1 MAIKSITIKDW
12 SGHVLANLESD
23 SVIKLG
29 GPVDSYGSALIQAE
43 RTYDA
48 DGEDKQ
54 IIVSSDYWVDIFT
67 EAYRTFIESNE
78 SGTGAFLYTI
88 NGLKPTEDG
97 AFFIDGSMCTD
108 WKPDGAGILITDH
121 CVPCFT
127 CDNVFRIKRE
137 FEYYRILLNAIKD
150 INLYSVSVTNTRKN
164 YLEGKRIEIPASCR
178 SFMEGLSQEKLL
190 NTIDLDSYNLKFGHM
205 LRHYVTTVH
214 MWNYAVS
221 FNNSS
226 TLIDN
231 TPENPSGIVVQTK
244 RAVASCGSNAAT
256 AKCKIEISLSG
267 AANASIYVPDPQSG
281 IFPYPPNSANG
292 SDTETT
298 YNLAGNV
305 DYTKTSDSP
314 IRKVFEFN
322 FGTITKPCT
331 LHTSC
336 KFLPFNGYQMLQNGK
351 PITFGFGL
359 ASLVVLDSPVVKE
372 SEQFTEE
379 EYDKWNIT
387 ATPLQYN
394 NPTKDNYHSAN
405 MYPSEAT
412 NTTLTWD
419 IKITWMVQQFGKP
432 HNYVETYKME
442 TPGLRK
448 YVGGFIFGSK
458 FIQEAGDIEV

>member
-1 MAIKSITIKDW
+1 MAIKSITIKSN
-12 SGHVLANLESD
+12 SGAVLAKLESD
-23 SVIKLG
+23 SMIKFG
-29 GPVDSYGSALIQAE
+29 GPTDNYGSALIQAE
-43 RTYDA
+43 RTYDEN
-48 DGEDKQ
+48 GEDKQ
-54 IIVSSDYWVDIFT
+54 IIISSDYWYDIFT
-67 EAYRTFIESNE
+67 EAYRTFIEANKA
-78 SGTGAFLYTI
+78 GTGAYLYTI

-108 WKPDGAGILITDH
+108 WKPDGAGIIVTDH

-150 INLYSVSVTNTRKN
+150 INLYSVSVTAARKN
-164 YLEGKRIEIPASCR
+164 YLESKRIEIPASCR

-231 TPENPSGIVVQTK
+231 TPENPSGIVIQTK
-244 RAVASCGSNAAT
+244 RGIASCGSDAAT
-256 AKCKIEISLSG
+256 AKCKIEILLSG
-267 AANASIYVPDPQSG
+267 VADASIYVPDPQSG
-281 IFPYPPNSANG
+281 IFPYPINSANG
-292 SDTETT
+292 TNTVT
-298 YNLAGNV
+298 NYNLSGNV
-305 DYTKTSDSP
+305 EYTKESDSP
-314 IRKVFEFN
+314 TRKVFEFD

-336 KFLPFNGYQMLQNGK
+336 KFLPFKGYQMLQGNK
-351 PITFGFGL
+351 PINFTFGL
-359 ASLVVLDSPVVKE
+359 ASLVALDTPVITE

-379 EYDKWNIT
+379 DYNKWNIT
-387 ATPLQYN
+387 ATPRQYN
-394 NPTKDNYHSAN
+394 NPTKSDYHSAN

-419 IKITWMVQQFGKP
+419 VKITWLIQQFGKS
-432 HNYVETYKME
+432 HSYVETYKME
-442 TPGLRK
+442 TPGLRQ

-458 FIQEAGDIEV
+458 FIQEFAATEV

>member
-1 MAIKSITIKDW
+1 MAIKSITIKSN
-12 SGHVLANLESD
+12 SGAVLAKLESD
-23 SVIKLG
+23 SVIKFG
-29 GPVDSYGSALIQAE
+29 GPTDNYGSALIQAE

-48 DGEDKQ
+48 NGEDKQ
-54 IIVSSDYWVDIFT
+54 IIVSSDYWTDIFT
-67 EAYRTFIESNE
+67 EAYKRFIAAHE
-78 SGTGAFLYTI
+78 SGTKAYLYTI

-108 WKPDGAGILITDH
+108 WKPDGDGIVVTDH

-150 INLYSVSVTNTRKN
+150 INLYSVSVTAARKS
-164 YLEGKRIEIPASCR
+164 YLESKRIEIPASCR

-231 TPENPSGIVVQTK
+231 TPENPSGIVIQTK
-244 RAVASCGSNAAT
+244 RGIASCGSDAAT
-256 AKCKIEISLSG
+256 AKCRIEISLSG
-267 AANASIYVPDPQSG
+267 VASASIYVPDPQSG
-281 IFPYPPNSANG
+281 IFPYPINSANG
-292 SDTETT
+292 TNTVT
-298 YNLAGNV
+298 NYNLSGNV
-305 DYTKTSDSP
+305 KYTKGSNGPTH
-314 IRKVFEFN
+314 KEFEFD

-336 KFLPFNGYQMLQNGK
+336 KFLPFKGYQMLQDGK
-351 PITFGFGL
+351 PITFTFGL
-359 ASLVVLDSPVVKE
+359 ASLVALDTPVIKE

-379 EYDKWNIT
+379 EYNKWNIT
-387 ATPLQYN
+387 ATPRQYN
-394 NPTKDNYHSAN
+394 NPTKDDYHSAN

-419 IKITWMVQQFGKP
+419 IKITWLITQFGES
-432 HNYVETYKME
+432 HSYVETYKME
-442 TPGLRK
+442 TPGLRQ

-458 FIQEAGDIEV
+458 FIQEAADTGV

>member
-1 MAIKSITIKDW
+1 MAIKRITIKNN
-12 SGHVLANLESD
+12 SGTVLANLESD
-23 SVIKLG
+23 SVIRFG
-29 GPVDSYGSALIQAE
+29 GPTDSYGSALIHAE
-43 RTYDA
+43 RTYNA

-54 IIVSSDYWVDIFT
+54 IIISSDYWFDIFT
-67 EAYRTFIESNE
+67 EAYKAFMEANE
-78 SGTGAFLYTI
+78 SGTGAYLYTI

-108 WKPDGAGILITDH
+108 WKPAGGIVITDH

-150 INLYSVSVTNTRKN
+150 INLYSVSVTNIRKN
-164 YLEGKRIEIPASCR
+164 YLESKRIEIPASCR

-231 TPENPSGIVVQTK
+231 TPENPSGIVIQTK
-244 RAVASCGSNAAT
+244 RGIASCGSNAAT

-267 AANASIYVPDPQSG
+267 VSMASIYVPDPQSG
-281 IFPYPPNSANG
+281 IFPYPLNSADGEATVTNYSL
-292 SDTETT
+292 SD
-298 YNLAGNV
+298 NV
-305 DYTKTSDSP
+305 EYTKTSEFT
-314 IRKVFEFN
+314 RKVFEFN
-322 FGTITKPCT
+322 FGTISKPCT

-336 KFLPFNGYQMLQNGK
+336 KFLPFKGYQMLQDGK
-351 PITFGFGL
+351 KITFTFGL
-359 ASLVVLDSPVVKE
+359 SSLVALDTPVIKQ
-372 SEQFTEE
+372 SEKFTEE
-379 EYDKWNIT
+379 EYNKWNIT
-387 ATPLQYN
+387 AKPFQYK
-394 NPTKDNYHSAN
+394 NPTKSEYHSAN

-412 NTTLTWD
+412 NTTLNWD
-419 IKITWMVQQFGKP
+419 IKITWLIKQFGTE
-432 HNYVETYKME
+432 HSYVETYKME
-442 TPGLRK
+442 TPGLRQ
-448 YVGGFIFGSK
+448 YVSGFIFGSK
-458 FIQEAGDIEV
+458 FIQEAADTEV